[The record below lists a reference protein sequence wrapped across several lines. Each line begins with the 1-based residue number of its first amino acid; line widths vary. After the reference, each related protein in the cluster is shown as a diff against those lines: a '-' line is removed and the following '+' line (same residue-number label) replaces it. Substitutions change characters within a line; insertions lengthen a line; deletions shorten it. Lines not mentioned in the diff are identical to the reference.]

1 MSKKAKKYIAVLVG
15 VAVCFC
21 GFAFTAL
28 ADTKP
33 NYQYGRIQRAYTNDG
48 GQGADATGNGAGY
61 GADAN
66 GKGAGYE
73 TESNVKIMLT
83 FNLAGGSGLHNNY
96 VDKGTKIS
104 ELKVPVRSGYDFAG
118 WIVSGK
124 KVSSSYEM
132 DSDTFLTATWK
143 KAESSSP
150 EDGTTSD
157 EDGEDE
163 SSSSSANAGGLVS
176 SAASSASSAVSSAS
190 SQAPAAPAPYS
201 MLFYL
206 GILLVALGLGGIVM
220 LIIRQFHNRG
230 GRGGRGSSGGKQG
243 GNDMTFTDISSFSD
257 GRNSRRK

>member
-1 MSKKAKKYIAVLVG
+1 MSKKSKKYIAVLVA

-21 GFAFTAL
+21 GFAVTAL

-48 GQGADATGNGAGY
+48 GQGAGNMDSAIGR
-61 GADAN
+61 
-66 GKGAGYE
+66 E
-73 TESNVKIMLT
+73 TPSIMLT

-132 DSDTFLTATWK
+132 DSDTFLTATWE

-150 EDGTTSD
+150 EDGTTSE

-163 SSSSSANAGGLVS
+163 SASSSNAGGLVS
-176 SAASSASSAVSSAS
+176 SAASSVSSSASSAS

-243 GNDMTFTDISSFSD
+243 DNDMTFTDISSFSD

>member
-1 MSKKAKKYIAVLVG
+1 MSKKAKKYIAVLIA

-48 GQGADATGNGAGY
+48 GQGAGGY
-61 GADAN
+61 GADAT
-66 GKGAGYE
+66 GQGAGYE
-73 TESNVKIMLT
+73 SKSSDKSTAKIMLT

-96 VDKGTKIS
+96 VEKGTKIF
-104 ELKVPVRSGYDFAG
+104 ELIVPVRSGYDFAG

-124 KVSSSYEM
+124 TVSSSYEM

-150 EDGTTSD
+150 EDGTTS
-157 EDGEDE
+157 EEGGEDE
-163 SSSSSANAGGLVS
+163 SASSSANAGGLVS
-176 SAASSASSAVSSAS
+176 SAASSAASSSSSNAS

-230 GRGGRGSSGGKQG
+230 GRGGRGSSGGRQG
-243 GNDMTFTDISSFSD
+243 GDNMTFNDISSFSD
-257 GRNSRRK
+257 SRNSSRK

>member
-1 MSKKAKKYIAVLVG
+1 MSKKAKKYIAVLVA

-33 NYQYGRIQRAYTNDG
+33 NYQYGRIQRAYTQTDDG
-48 GQGADATGNGAGY
+48 GQGAGGY
-61 GADAN
+61 GADAT

-73 TESNVKIMLT
+73 SKSPDKSTAKIMLT
-83 FNLAGGSGLHNNY
+83 FDLAGGSGLHNNY
-96 VDKGTKIS
+96 VEKGTKIS
-104 ELKVPVRSGYDFAG
+104 ELIVPVRSGYDFAG
-118 WIVSGK
+118 WIVKGK
-124 KVSSSYEM
+124 KVSDSYVM
-132 DSDTFLTATWK
+132 NSDTFLTATWE
-143 KAESSSP
+143 KAESSS
-150 EDGTTSD
+150 S

-176 SAASSASSAVSSAS
+176 SAASSASSSVSSAS

>member
-1 MSKKAKKYIAVLVG
+1 MSKKAKKYIAVLIA

-33 NYQYGRIQRAYTNDG
+33 NYQYGRIQRAYV
-48 GQGADATGNGAGY
+48 GADDQSSGAVQR
-61 GADAN
+61 
-66 GKGAGYE
+66 E
-73 TESNVKIMLT
+73 TPSIMLT

-118 WIVSGK
+118 WIVGGKTVSG
-124 KVSSSYEM
+124 SYVM
-132 DSDTFLTATWK
+132 DSDTFLTATWE

-163 SSSSSANAGGLVS
+163 SASSSANAGGLVS
-176 SAASSASSAVSSAS
+176 SSASSVSSSASSAS

-243 GNDMTFTDISSFSD
+243 GDNMTFTDISSFSD